1 MIQKK
6 IVFLRSENFLEK
18 YVFFTKYPHPL
29 ATLNALTPW
38 PLSQEERGDYSLVIR
53 FQTMLSV
60 DSSHFFLGG
69 WEGVNSPSE
78 IIIVYHLLRNAQAVK
93 HF

>member
-6 IVFLRSENFLEK
+6 IVFLRSENFLDK

-60 DSSHFFLGG
+60 DSSHFFWGG
-69 WEGVNSPSE
+69 WEGVKTKNHKMLDYE
-78 IIIVYHLLRNAQAVK
+78 TRLFQD
-93 HF
+93 

>member
-38 PLSQEERGDYSLVIR
+38 PLSQEERGVYSLVIR
-53 FQTMLSV
+53 FFQCCQWTPPP
-60 DSSHFFLGG
+60 FWGG
-69 WEGVNSPSE
+69 REGVNT
-78 IIIVYHLLRNAQAVK
+78 LQKRK
-93 HF
+93 